1 MRIKNV
7 RRHQYVLQFIW
18 TGLGSPVRRWQTGRS
33 DSWVTQEASVENKE
47 EEAKEEEKEVDGE
60 KPLGPRLNLYD

>member
-1 MRIKNV
+1 M

-18 TGLGSPVRRWQTGRS
+18 TGLGCPVRRWQTGRS

-47 EEAKEEEKEVDGE
+47 DEKEDEGIEVDGG
-60 KPLGPRLNLYD
+60 KGFSAAIKLV